1 MANSLTVCFLTVT
14 PDLYSTILD
23 YADSIWGNRGNVALI
38 EQLQV
43 LQNKAAHIL

>member
-1 MANSLTVCFLTVT
+1 MFFNSYTQPIF
-14 PDLYSTILD
+14 D
-23 YADSIWGNRGNVALI
+23 YADSIWGNRGKVALI